1 MRVSAAAESSLESRR
16 AAGVITLFFGAT
28 AALVAGL
35 ALAAA
40 TSWPP
45 LAVFSCALAFGVLVG
60 MQTRFVGS
68 GPIRGWT
75 AVAGRAA
82 IAVAVGVVVGELAA
96 LVVFAGAIDRTLD
109 ERAARSVASVPA
121 VVQASAGL
129 SQSRSARS
137 DLDVTVEQSRAR
149 LDEALVVARCE
160 YNPSADC
167 PQTHITGMPGR
178 GPESFTANELLASA
192 RQDLDRSIGAR
203 ELRAPEL
210 DAAIVN
216 DERALANA
224 RSAAIVGA
232 DRGLGARWVAMQDYT
247 LAAPGALLLRL
258 ATIAFFVLLGLLPL
272 VLTLLRGQS
281 VHDRR
286 EAAYAER
293 ERAEIEADTAIAVKR
308 TEVRRTAEILW
319 AEQQLASVRLA
330 VDAQHEVDRAQYR
343 RRVAEIR
350 EGRHVAFEGP
360 HVEFEGPQVELEGQH
375 EELGV
380 DVSEQ
385 RQLESTV
392 AETLPARADEH
403 LPAPATSE
411 AAVGGQPPAIPSLPE
426 LTKSAA
432 RWIRPLVPDI
442 VAKAID
448 STTHPVR
455 TARQVWEEV
464 EEINFSLRRTH
475 TVTVHSEDSPPPEKE
490 QERELIREDVG
501 LRRVDSSFVPRDLD
515 GAPVDTRAGAVAS
528 GARRAPLEVGKGR
541 HRRLPEAGGV
551 RQLPPGE

>member
-1 MRVSAAAESSLESRR
+1 MRVFAAAESSLESRR
-16 AAGVITLFFGAT
+16 AAGAITLFFGGT

-45 LAVFSCALAFGVLVG
+45 LAVVSCALAFGVLVG
-60 MQTRFVGS
+60 MQARFVGS

-82 IAVAVGVVVGELAA
+82 IAVAVGVVVGELVA
-96 LVVFAGAIDRTLD
+96 LAVFAGAIDRTLD
-109 ERAARSVASVPA
+109 ERAAQSVATVPA

-160 YNPSADC
+160 YNPSPDC
-167 PQTHITGMPGR
+167 PQTYITGMPGR
-178 GPESFTANELLASA
+178 GPESFTANELLAGA
-192 RQDLDRSIGAR
+192 RQDLDRSIAAR
-203 ELRAPEL
+203 ERRAPEL

-224 RSAAIVGA
+224 RSAAIAGA

-258 ATIAFFVLLGLLPL
+258 ATIVFFVLLGLLPL

-343 RRVAEIR
+343 RRVVEIR
-350 EGRHVAFEGP
+350 EGRQ
-360 HVEFEGPQVELEGQH
+360 VEFEGPRVELEGQH

-385 RQLESTV
+385 RQLESAV
-392 AETLPARADEH
+392 AETLPVRADEH
-403 LPAPATSE
+403 LPAPATPE
-411 AAVGGQPPAIPSLPE
+411 AAGSGQPPAIPSLPE

-448 STTHPVR
+448 STAHPVR

-464 EEINFSLRRTH
+464 EEINFSLRRT
-475 TVTVHSEDSPPPEKE
+475 
-490 QERELIREDVG
+490 
-501 LRRVDSSFVPRDLD
+501 
-515 GAPVDTRAGAVAS
+515 
-528 GARRAPLEVGKGR
+528 
-541 HRRLPEAGGV
+541 
-551 RQLPPGE
+551 

>member
-1 MRVSAAAESSLESRR
+1 MRVFAAAESSLESRR

-45 LAVFSCALAFGVLVG
+45 LAVVSCALAFGVLVG

-96 LVVFAGAIDRTLD
+96 LAVFAGAIDRTLD
-109 ERAARSVASVPA
+109 ETAARSVATVPA
-121 VVQASAGL
+121 VIQASAGL

-160 YNPSADC
+160 YNPSPDC
-167 PQTHITGMPGR
+167 PLTHITGMPGR
-178 GPESFTANELLASA
+178 GPESLTANELLASA
-192 RQDLDRSIGAR
+192 RQDLGSSIGER
-203 ELRAPEL
+203 ERRAPEL

-216 DERALANA
+216 DERVLGNA
-224 RSAAIVGA
+224 RSAAIAGA

-258 ATIAFFVLLGLLPL
+258 ATIVFFVLLGLLPL

-281 VHDRR
+281 AHDRR
-286 EAAYAER
+286 EAAHTER

-343 RRVAEIR
+343 RRVTQIR
-350 EGRHVAFEGP
+350 EGR

-385 RQLESTV
+385 RQLEPAV
-392 AETLPARADEH
+392 AETLPVRADEH

-411 AAVGGQPPAIPSLPE
+411 VAVGGQPPAIPSLPE

-490 QERELIREDVG
+490 QERELIGEDVG
-501 LRRVDSSFVPRDLD
+501 IRRRVESSVVPRDLD
-515 GAPVDTRAGAVAS
+515 GAPVDTRTGAVAS
-528 GARRAPLEVGKGR
+528 RARRAPLEVGKGR
-541 HRRLPEAGGV
+541 HRRLPEAVGV
-551 RQLPPGE
+551 RQLPPGD